1 MTITTDNYEA
11 FFYQYQEGILPE
23 SQRAEVEKF
32 LSLHPELAEEM
43 MLYDSNLKMPQQQE
57 VFEGKE
63 KLIRRR
69 PVVVPLVRWA
79 AAAAVAA
86 LLTTGVILYRSSS
99 ETKSPA
105 ASQPL
110 TAEVHTTVTR
120 EELQTVARPAA
131 PRPPQSQTPDAI
143 DVPEPR
149 VPDALRE
156 AEAPVPLMEPAAER
170 PMDYVLAEAA
180 PMEEDTTV
188 YIYYT
193 IINAYPEEEDQ
204 EVPDSFT
211 LPQPSLPLS
220 RYQRELRGQL
230 RAGWLRAEA
239 SARLFLASL

>member
-43 MLYDSNLKMPQQQE
+43 MLYDSNLKMPQQHE

-63 KLIRRR
+63 ELIRRR

-99 ETKSPA
+99 ETKSAA

-120 EELQTVARPAA
+120 
-131 PRPPQSQTPDAI
+131 
-143 DVPEPR
+143 
-149 VPDALRE
+149 ALRE
-156 AEAPVPLMEPAAER
+156 AEAPVPLVEPAAER

-204 EVPDSFT
+204 EVLDSFT

>member
-63 KLIRRR
+63 ELIRRR

-110 TAEVHTTVTR
+110 TAEVHTAVTR
-120 EELQTVARPAA
+120 EELQPVARPLA
-131 PRPPQSQTPDAI
+131 PCPAQSQTPDAI

-156 AEAPVPLMEPAAER
+156 AEAPVPLVEPAAER

-204 EVPDSFT
+204 ELPDGFT